1 MGRRIHR
8 PGISRLDGGTGA
20 AHERTFLQESQVC
33 DHRWARDLRS
43 AIACTSTFLGL
54 LLSVDAAAVTFTP
67 ARVALWSGLALLLF
81 LVLFPPRVT
90 ASEGWLVIR
99 TPLRTRRVRT
109 DRLVSARALGRASR
123 RLVLRDSLGGRAE
136 LDPRTLVANPQ
147 LWHRVGT
154 DIRVAATQGH
164 LRQSPAALNELAEQI
179 DRETA
184 WAVFEISGLTAESD
198 ESSAR

>member
-8 PGISRLDGGTGA
+8 PGIGRLDGGTGA
-20 AHERTFLQESQVC
+20 AHERTLPQESQVC

-54 LLSVDAAAVTFTP
+54 LLLVDAAAGTFTP
-67 ARVALWSGLALLLF
+67 TRVALWSGLALLLF

-90 ASEGWLVIR
+90 AGEGWLVVR

-109 DRLVSARALGRASR
+109 DRLVSAHTLGSASR

-136 LDPRTLVANPQ
+136 LDPQALVANPQ

-154 DIRVAATQGH
+154 DIRVAAAQGH
-164 LRQSPAALNELAEQI
+164 LCQPPAALSELSEQI

-184 WAVFEISGLTAESD
+184 WAVFEISGLTDGAD
-198 ESSAR
+198 ESSAH